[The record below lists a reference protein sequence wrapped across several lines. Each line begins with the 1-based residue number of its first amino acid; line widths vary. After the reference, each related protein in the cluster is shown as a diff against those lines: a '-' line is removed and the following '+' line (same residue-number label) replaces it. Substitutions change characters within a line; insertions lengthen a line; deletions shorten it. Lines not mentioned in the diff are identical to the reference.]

1 MEELVKRVSD
11 FVEMEHRS
19 GAMQL
24 ISAEYVARC
33 MQIAKEDAAAAL
45 EALATRNYW
54 LMSRSMD
61 NCPIRRRRISGAF

>member
-1 MEELVKRVSD
+1 MEKLVKRVSD

-33 MQIAKEDAAAAL
+33 LQIAKEDAAAAL
-45 EALATRNYW
+45 EALKK
-54 LMSRSMD
+54 
-61 NCPIRRRRISGAF
+61 